1 MEVRY
6 SGHPNDVK
14 HYTTEQL
21 RDEFLIPKL
30 LESGKLHMVY
40 SHVDRMIAGGAMPV
54 SPIKLATSTNMG
66 VEYFLERRELG
77 IFNVGSSMGVVETD
91 EGTFELAPTDGLY
104 IGMGV
109 ENVVFKSVDPKQPAK
124 FYFNSAPAHRK
135 CPTKKIERKNI
146 EPRHL
151 GSIETSNERK
161 LYQYFIPGR
170 VETCQLAMGL
180 TALEPGN
187 MWNSMPPHTHERR
200 MEVYFYFNLPDDH
213 VVMHMMGQPQETRHI
228 VMKNEQAVISPSWS
242 IHCGVGTHNYTFIW
256 SMCGENQE
264 FDDMDNL
271 ERIDLL

>member
-1 MEVRY
+1 MEIRY
-6 SGHPNDVK
+6 SGHPEDIK

-21 RDEFLIPKL
+21 RKEFHIPKL
-30 LESGKLHMVY
+30 LETGKLHMVY

-54 SPIKLATSTNMG
+54 EPIKLETGSNMG
-66 VEYFLERRELG
+66 VSFFLERRELG
-77 IFNVGSSMGVVETD
+77 IINVGSSTGHVETD
-91 EGTFELAPTDGLY
+91 EGVFELAPTDGLY
-104 IGMGV
+104 IGMGTKT
-109 ENVVFKSVDPKQPAK
+109 VVFKSADTKNPAK
-124 FYFNSAPAHRK
+124 FYFNSSPAHRT

-151 GSIETSNERK
+151 GSLENSNERK

-200 MEVYFYFNLPDDH
+200 MEIYFYFDLPEDQI
-213 VVMHMMGQPQETRHI
+213 VMHFMGEPKETRHI

-256 SMCGENQE
+256 SMCGENQD

-271 ERIDLL
+271 ARVDLL